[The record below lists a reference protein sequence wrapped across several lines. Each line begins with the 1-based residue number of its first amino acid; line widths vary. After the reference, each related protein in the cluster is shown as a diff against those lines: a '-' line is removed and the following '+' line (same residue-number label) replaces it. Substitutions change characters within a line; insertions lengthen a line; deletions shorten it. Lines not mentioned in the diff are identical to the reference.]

1 MIVYK
6 LNVLE
11 ALNQKGFTTYKLRK
25 EKLLGERA
33 IQLLR
38 EGTLVSWKT
47 IDTICRLLQCQPGDL
62 ICYLHNE
69 HDAFLPDVPSQPR
82 VFIHREDEETLKD

>member
-6 LNVLE
+6 MNVLE
-11 ALNQKGFTTYKLRK
+11 ALNQKGYTTYKLRK
-25 EKLLGERA
+25 EKLMGERA

-47 IDTICRLLQCQPGDL
+47 IDTICLLLHCQPGDV
-62 ICYLHNE
+62 IGYQHN
-69 HDAFLPDVPSQPR
+69 D
-82 VFIHREDEETLKD
+82 KD